1 MRRVVILRHARQRL
15 DKPLYFLGAIA
26 EVWRERGI
34 EVLVMSGLAA
44 PVEADLAIL
53 HIDLTRIP
61 QPYLDAAARWPRV
74 LNLRP
79 HDISKRAISR
89 HRVQPGDGYRGPVI
103 IKTDANSAGE
113 PEARLARSRSW
124 MRRRWHKLRK
134 RLPGVPGR
142 QRLNYRIFASP
153 DEVPAPVWRDP
164 RLVVEQFRA
173 ERDGEDYCLR
183 TWSFLGDADT
193 HSLSWSRDPVIKSRN
208 VHRREPLGEV
218 PAQLCAFR
226 AERGFDFGKFDYA
239 VSGGEVVL
247 YDANRT
253 PALRVNQRKSVAAS
267 IRTLASGIDV
277 YLKGISP

>member
-26 EVWRERGI
+26 EVWRQRGI
-34 EVLVMSGLAA
+34 EVLVMSGLDP

-134 RLPGVPGR
+134 RLPGVPRR

-153 DEVPAPVWRDP
+153 DEVPAALQCWPGNDVSSSACPSPEGSPAAELAAPRDE
-164 RLVVEQFRA
+164 LVPPSA
-173 ERDGEDYCLR
+173 
-183 TWSFLGDADT
+183 
-193 HSLSWSRDPVIKSRN
+193 
-208 VHRREPLGEV
+208 
-218 PAQLCAFR
+218 
-226 AERGFDFGKFDYA
+226 
-239 VSGGEVVL
+239 
-247 YDANRT
+247 
-253 PALRVNQRKSVAAS
+253 AAS
-267 IRTLASGIDV
+267 AIVATVGTGRGASASV
-277 YLKGISP
+277 PPPSHL